1 MSESQERLRRRRNKS
16 TALSANA
23 LALELHRK
31 PRREPGMLWE
41 MERGKKVISVYK
53 LDKLG

>member
-1 MSESQERLRRRRNKS
+1 MKG

-23 LALELHRK
+23 LALGLHRK
-31 PRREPGMLWE
+31 PRWELGMLWE
-41 MERGKKVISVYK
+41 TERGKEVISVYK